1 MGYSVASCFTDDF
14 IIFTEM
20 DDSANFPSG
29 RLTPE
34 TEDSLSS
41 FVEEHLLLELVVFI
55 AEILHSAH
63 LTVIVIILSSHP
75 VAVFIEVVYEI
86 KSIIIPK
93 SDIFF
98 IYPIVI
104 KSISIVV
111 FSLGYGIAFFIIG
124 KVYFQ
129 FTDINLIFIS
139 I

>member
-1 MGYSVASCFTDDF
+1 
-14 IIFTEM
+14 M
-20 DDSANFPSG
+20 DDPANLPRG

-34 TEDSLSS
+34 TEDGLSS
-41 FVEEHLLLELVVFI
+41 FVEEDLLPELVVFI

-63 LTVIVIILSSHP
+63 LTVIVIILSFHP

-86 KSIIIPK
+86 KNIIITK

-98 IYPIVI
+98 IYLIVI

-111 FSLGYGIAFFIIG
+111 FSLCYGMAFFIIG